1 MTKDRIP
8 RPMGF
13 SYESA
18 LETIEAVFNVAR
30 DGGAPLTK
38 IEISDFWTA
47 YGWLKEY
54 AENANV

>member
-1 MTKDRIP
+1 
-8 RPMGF
+8 MGF

-54 AENANV
+54 AENANI